1 VAVVE
6 ELVDAFGDERH
17 DVEFP
22 TPAPRDDAMP
32 VSAHMTAVRARIGEN
47 RPVARPAAATAAW
60 RLVLVTGIVVLT
72 LVAGLIGVEISLA
85 TDTTASWW
93 PAAGVGVV
101 AMFVAPRAWWPRVV
115 AGLFVANFLANAIAG
130 RSFDVAAALSLA
142 DCVETVLVC
151 VGTRRLI
158 GRHLESLTDLAW
170 LLLVSFVG
178 ALAAGLG
185 IGLVAHLLLDGDFG
199 RAVLATTGSHWASV
213 IVIAPLGLL
222 PARTVR
228 RPSVF
233 GLALHGLL
241 LAAVTLYAFGPG
253 TSLTLGF
260 TPLPFMIW
268 AGVAFGS
275 RVVVIEQ
282 VLMAA
287 AITWLTVEG
296 IGPFATPN
304 HPAGSVNSNLITQ
317 LYLVCLVVTGLP
329 LALSVRQQ
337 LRSNT
342 ALRNAQRRTEA
353 VIDSS
358 TTPIMVADS
367 NGIMVLANPAVTRI
381 TGFSAGELI
390 GHGFWERLLPADQ
403 WAVTRAAFA
412 DPDRIPRIG
421 ETVIRTAD
429 GGERVVTYANGTYH
443 SPDDGSLHYVL
454 TMNDITEERA
464 THHLLE
470 HLLRS
475 ATTVAI
481 VGTDQTG
488 RITVV
493 NAGAETLLRFDA
505 HEATQRSFLDFL
517 DPEEL
522 ALRAVAAGVPVG
534 FETLVH
540 EVTEAQ
546 SRTRDWTWV
555 PPDGVP
561 LVVSMTTSMIAD
573 GSERPIG
580 YLFVARDVTETR
592 RNQEL
597 LRDALQREQLAVD
610 HLRALD
616 DAKDDFVSTVS
627 HELRTPLTSI
637 IGSIEL
643 LEDGMAGEL
652 VPEQKQMIDVI
663 ERNAERLLAMANDLL
678 TLASYESAEAPVSRL
693 EPLDL
698 RSVVKA
704 SHGSVTGL
712 LSGRS
717 LELVEDLPDRP
728 IMVNGESVY
737 LERALTNLLSNA
749 IKFTR
754 DGGRIVTTVR
764 LEDAEACTLSVS
776 DTGVGIPEDEIQDV
790 FRRFF
795 RSSNVRADAIQGT
808 GLGLSIVR
816 SIVEQHHGQI
826 DVHSNSGE
834 GTTFTITLPVVTE
847 LMLD

>member
-1 VAVVE
+1 
-6 ELVDAFGDERH
+6 
-17 DVEFP
+17 
-22 TPAPRDDAMP
+22 
-32 VSAHMTAVRARIGEN
+32 
-47 RPVARPAAATAAW
+47 VARPAAETATW
-60 RLVLVTGIVVLT
+60 RRVLVAGLVVLT
-72 LVAGLIGVEISLA
+72 LAAGLIGIEISRA

-101 AMFVAPRAWWPRVV
+101 ALFVAPRSWWPRVV
-115 AGLFVANFLANAIAG
+115 AALFVANFLANAIGG
-130 RSFDVAAALSLA
+130 RSYDVAAALSVA

-151 VGTRRLI
+151 AGTRRLI

-170 LLLVSFVG
+170 LVLVSFLG
-178 ALAAGLG
+178 ALVAALG
-185 IGLVAHLLLDGDFG
+185 IGLVAQLLLDGDFA
-199 RAVLATTGSHWASV
+199 RAYLSTTGSHWSSV

-228 RPSVF
+228 RPSVT

-241 LAAVTLYAFGPG
+241 FTAVTLYAFGPG
-253 TSLTLGF
+253 TALALSF
-260 TPLPFMIW
+260 APLPFMIW
-268 AGVAFGS
+268 AGVSFGS
-275 RVVVIEQ
+275 RVVAVEQ

-287 AITWLTVEG
+287 AVTWLTVG
-296 IGPFATPN
+296 GFGPFATPD
-304 HPAGSVNSNLITQ
+304 HPAGSVTSNVITQ
-317 LYLVCLVVTGLP
+317 LYLVCVVVTGLP

-337 LRSNT
+337 LRANM
-342 ALRNAQRRTEA
+342 AVRNAQRRTEA

-367 NGIMVLANPAVTRI
+367 SGIMVLANPAVTRI
-381 TGFSAGELI
+381 TGFTAEDLVGR
-390 GHGFWERLLPADQ
+390 GFWERLLPVDQ
-403 WAVTRAAFA
+403 WAVTRDAFV
-412 DPDRIPRIG
+412 DPDRI
-421 ETVIRTAD
+421 
-429 GGERVVTYANGTYH
+429 
-443 SPDDGSLHYVL
+443 PDDGSLHYVL

-481 VGTDQTG
+481 VGTDRVG

-493 NAGAETLLRFDA
+493 NAGAEALLRFDA
-505 HEATQRSFLDFL
+505 HEATQHSFLDFL
-517 DPEEL
+517 DREEL
-522 ALRAVAAGVPVG
+522 ALRGVAAGVPVG

-540 EVTEAQ
+540 DITEAE
-546 SRTRDWTWV
+546 STTRDWTWL

-573 GSERPIG
+573 GAERPIG

-597 LRDALQREQLAVD
+597 LREALQREQLAVD

-652 VPEQKQMIDVI
+652 APQQKQMVDVI

-678 TLASYESAEAPVSRL
+678 TLASYESTEAPVSRL

-698 RSVVKA
+698 RSVVRA
-704 SHGSVTGL
+704 SHASITGL
-712 LSGRS
+712 LSNRH
-717 LELVEDLPDRP
+717 LQVEEELPDRP
-728 IMVNGESVY
+728 VLVNGEAIY

-754 DGGRIVTTVR
+754 DGGRIVTGIAMDGDQSCR
-764 LEDAEACTLSVS
+764 LSVS

-834 GTTFTITLPVVTE
+834 GTTFTITLPVVAE

>member
-1 VAVVE
+1 
-6 ELVDAFGDERH
+6 
-17 DVEFP
+17 
-22 TPAPRDDAMP
+22 
-32 VSAHMTAVRARIGEN
+32 
-47 RPVARPAAATAAW
+47 
-60 RLVLVTGIVVLT
+60 
-72 LVAGLIGVEISLA
+72 VAGLVLLALAAGVIGIEISRA

-93 PAAGVGVV
+93 PAAGVGIV
-101 AMFVAPRAWWPRVV
+101 AMFLAPRSWWPQVV
-115 AGLFVANFLANAIAG
+115 LGLFVANFASNAIGG
-130 RSFDVAAALSLA
+130 RSLDVAAALSVA

-151 VGTRRLI
+151 WGTRRLI
-158 GRHLESLTDLAW
+158 GRHLESITDLVW
-170 LLLVSFVG
+170 LLVVSFAG
-178 ALAAGLG
+178 AVAAGLG
-185 IGLVAHLLLDGDFG
+185 IALTATTLLHGDFG
-199 RAVLATTGSHWASV
+199 RTLLTTTGSHWSSV

-228 RPSVF
+228 RPSVV

-253 TSLTLGF
+253 SELTLGF
-260 TPLPFMIW
+260 TPLPFIIW
-268 AGVAFGS
+268 AGVTFGS

-287 AITWLTVEG
+287 AVTWLTVG
-296 IGPFATPN
+296 GFGPFATAA
-304 HPAGSVNSNLITQ
+304 HPAGSIKSNLITQ
-317 LYLVCLVVTGLP
+317 LYLVCVVVTGLP

-337 LRSNT
+337 LQANM
-342 ALRNAQRRTEA
+342 AVRNAQRRTEA

-367 NGIMVLANPAVTRI
+367 HGTMLLANPAVTRI
-381 TGFSAGELI
+381 TGFAAEDLVGR
-390 GHGFWERLLPADQ
+390 GFWERLLPADQ
-403 WAVTRAAFA
+403 WAVTRDAFV
-412 DPDRIPRIG
+412 DPDNIPQFG
-421 ETVIRTAD
+421 ETVIHTAS

-443 SPDDGSLHYVL
+443 SPDDGSVHYVL

-475 ATTVAI
+475 ATTIAI
-481 VGTDQTG
+481 VGTDRTG

-493 NAGAETLLRFDA
+493 NAGAEGLLRFDA
-505 HEATQRSFLDFL
+505 HQATQRSFLDFL

-522 ALRAVAAGVPVG
+522 ALRGVAAGVPVG
-534 FETLVH
+534 FEALVH
-540 EVTEAQ
+540 DVTEAE
-546 SRTRDWTWV
+546 SSTRDWTWL

-597 LRDALQREQLAVD
+597 LREALQREQLAVD

-652 VPEQKQMIDVI
+652 EPRQKQMIDVI

-678 TLASYESAEAPVSRL
+678 TLASYESAETPVSRL

-698 RSVVKA
+698 RSVVRA
-704 SHGSVTGL
+704 SHASVTGL
-712 LSGRS
+712 LSNRR
-717 LELVEDLPDRP
+717 LELDEKLPDRAVL
-728 IMVNGESVY
+728 VNGEPVY

-754 DGGRIVTTVR
+754 DGGHIVTAIELDGNRTCR
-764 LEDAEACTLSVS
+764 LSVS
-776 DTGVGIPEDEIQDV
+776 DTGVGIPENELQDV

-808 GLGLSIVR
+808 GLGLAIVR

-826 DVHSNSGE
+826 DVHSNTDE
-834 GTTFTITLPVVTE
+834 GTTFTITLPLVAE

>member
-1 VAVVE
+1 
-6 ELVDAFGDERH
+6 
-17 DVEFP
+17 
-22 TPAPRDDAMP
+22 
-32 VSAHMTAVRARIGEN
+32 
-47 RPVARPAAATAAW
+47 VARPAAETATW
-60 RLVLVTGIVVLT
+60 RRVLVAGLVVLT
-72 LVAGLIGVEISLA
+72 LAAGLIGIEISRA

-101 AMFVAPRAWWPRVV
+101 ALFVAPRSWWPRVV
-115 AGLFVANFLANAIAG
+115 VALFVANFLANAIGG
-130 RSFDVAAALSLA
+130 RSYDVAAALSVA

-151 VGTRRLI
+151 AGTRRLI

-170 LLLVSFVG
+170 LVLVSFLG
-178 ALAAGLG
+178 ALVAALG
-185 IGLVAHLLLDGDFG
+185 IGLVAQLLLDGDFA
-199 RAVLATTGSHWASV
+199 RAFLSTTGSHWSSV

-228 RPSVF
+228 RPSVT

-241 LAAVTLYAFGPG
+241 FTAVTLYAFGPG
-253 TSLTLGF
+253 TALALSF
-260 TPLPFMIW
+260 APLPFMIW
-268 AGVAFGS
+268 AGVSFGS
-275 RVVVIEQ
+275 RVVAVEQ

-287 AITWLTVEG
+287 AVTWLTVG
-296 IGPFATPN
+296 GFGPFATPD
-304 HPAGSVNSNLITQ
+304 HPAGSVTSNVITQ
-317 LYLVCLVVTGLP
+317 LYLVCVVVTGLP

-337 LRSNT
+337 LRANM
-342 ALRNAQRRTEA
+342 AVRNAQRRTEA

-367 NGIMVLANPAVTRI
+367 SGIMVLANPAVTRI
-381 TGFSAGELI
+381 TGFTAEDLVGR
-390 GHGFWERLLPADQ
+390 GFWERLLPVDQ
-403 WAVTRAAFA
+403 WAVTRDAFV
-412 DPDRIPRIG
+412 DPDRIPQTG
-421 ETVIRTAD
+421 ETVIRTAS

-481 VGTDQTG
+481 VGTDRVG

-493 NAGAETLLRFDA
+493 NAGAEALLRFDA
-505 HEATQRSFLDFL
+505 HEATQHSFLDFL
-517 DPEEL
+517 DREEL
-522 ALRAVAAGVPVG
+522 ALRGVAAGVPVG

-540 EVTEAQ
+540 DITEAE
-546 SRTRDWTWV
+546 STTRDWTWL

-573 GSERPIG
+573 GAERPIG

-597 LRDALQREQLAVD
+597 LREALQREQLAVD

-652 VPEQKQMIDVI
+652 APQQKQMVDVI

-678 TLASYESAEAPVSRL
+678 TLASYESTEAPVSRL

-698 RSVVKA
+698 RSVVRA
-704 SHGSVTGL
+704 SHASITGL
-712 LSGRS
+712 LSNRH
-717 LELVEDLPDRP
+717 LQVEEELPDRP
-728 IMVNGESVY
+728 VLVNGEAIY

-754 DGGRIVTTVR
+754 DGGRIVTGIAMDGDQSCR
-764 LEDAEACTLSVS
+764 LSVS

-834 GTTFTITLPVVTE
+834 GTTFTITLPVVAE